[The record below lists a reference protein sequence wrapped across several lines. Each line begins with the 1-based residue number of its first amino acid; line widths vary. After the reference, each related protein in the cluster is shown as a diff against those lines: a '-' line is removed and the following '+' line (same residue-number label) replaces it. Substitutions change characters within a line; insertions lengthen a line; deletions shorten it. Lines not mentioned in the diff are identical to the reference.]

1 MTLLVFLCFFFSGAS
16 GLLFEVLWTRE
27 LGLVFGSTTLAIS
40 TVLSVYMGGLALGS
54 LIGGRLCDR
63 RGAAEL
69 PWLSRRPLLTY
80 AAVEAGVG
88 LFALAVPALL
98 AYYPQ
103 LNALLWRSVGDR
115 YALLSLLRFLA
126 TAALLLFPTTL
137 MGATL
142 PLLAEY
148 MTRPGQG
155 GRAGDAHGPRR
166 DSMAEPAD
174 PSDGHEPRSAA
185 QHIGAL
191 FAANT
196 AGAVFGTFLSGFVLL
211 PRLGVTQT
219 NYLGAAIN
227 LSLALA
233 IALGHL
239 RAAVLRRRNKP
250 VQLDSEP
257 EPAPADSAEQAA
269 LTPHEPVADEAPA
282 VSASAVH
289 RDIVLPSAA
298 ARRLSVLCY
307 AVSGA
312 TAMVYQVL
320 WTRALAIVI
329 GSSVYSFTLILLAFL
344 IGLSAGAA
352 LATRLL
358 PLVRRPVRALAITHA
373 ATLGTALWSFYIL
386 PRLPAVFVS
395 ILRGSSF
402 TVDEL
407 LTTQFVLAAL
417 AIAPATVAMGGVMPL
432 TMHVYTLRKNR
443 QASGDASAQPAR
455 AAAAPANESI
465 GHDVGIAY
473 AWNTLGAITGS
484 FAAGFFVLPELGL
497 QRGLIV
503 CSLLTAGLAAL
514 LLLAD
519 RGRISRLIAPAII
532 VAALLSA
539 WLLPRW
545 NLTHFSAGLFRISL
559 ARQVI
564 FYEDRRQPEML
575 FYKDGV
581 ATTVSVEKWGKHLA
595 LKNNGKVDASNGDD
609 MSTQIMVGL
618 LPLLF
623 HPTALDKPPNV
634 AVVGYG
640 SGVTI
645 GAVTQF
651 PIAHADVVEL
661 EPAVVEAGDR
671 YFADVSHLPSRD
683 PRVRVIIGDGR
694 NFMTQSDQPYDVI
707 ISEPSNPW
715 ISGVSNLFTTDYW
728 KLARSR
734 LSDEGVFCQWAQ
746 LYELSQPN
754 VKTLLRSFASVFPYT
769 YVFAA
774 EHRSSDVLLIASK
787 RPLPLDVERLRRN
800 FSERFPQLRAELHRA
815 GVDQPEEVLADL
827 LLVPDELSAYT
838 AGALLNTD
846 DNALIEFRA
855 PRDLLGYLRN
865 DLTVAR
871 PYGNDWPYGRFER
884 YLENHGAVTGP
895 AGSPRAEFYGRLGRA
910 LLSHGKREAAKR
922 VLARARGLGGGAA
935 TDHLSSLLA
944 LLEKHGQN
952 SFEEPLHRDWDGEDS
967 HIADGLGPLHLPPAT
982 LLKPGDEARIRRDYE
997 SALRALRERRFAAGL
1012 RALRDWPMA
1021 WVAEMGPDLRFLIGY
1036 LLYKLDLHND
1046 ARDHLE
1052 VLVDDDEPEPSD
1064 WLKQHP
1070 SALYYLGRS
1079 EFFDA
1084 DPQTGILHL
1093 ERYLRMRAQPPTSS
1107 NEAPRNRAG

>member
-1 MTLLVFLCFFFSGAS
+1 MTLLVFFCFFFSGAS

-40 TVLSVYMGGLALGS
+40 TVLSVFMGGLALGS
-54 LIGGRLCDR
+54 FLGGKLCDR
-63 RGAAEL
+63 RGRSEPPPFA
-69 PWLSRRPLLTY
+69 RNPLLTY
-80 AAVEAGVG
+80 ALVEAGVG

-103 LNALLWRSVGDR
+103 LNAALWRSVGDR
-115 YALLSLLRFLA
+115 YALLSLLRFAA

-142 PLLAEY
+142 PLLAEH
-148 MTRPGQG
+148 MTRPAQ
-155 GRAGDAHGPRR
+155 RKQPDPATPDEAGAGTAAP
-166 DSMAEPAD
+166 
-174 PSDGHEPRSAA
+174 PRSAA
-185 QHIGAL
+185 QYIGAL

-211 PRLGVTQT
+211 PRLGVSLT

-227 LSLALA
+227 LSLATA
-233 IALGHL
+233 IVLSQLIRRRTRPTAAAAESDSAPPESATVA
-239 RAAVLRRRNKP
+239 REDEPAVVEAADPAAPAAVP
-250 VQLDSEP
+250 IEY
-257 EPAPADSAEQAA
+257 
-269 LTPHEPVADEAPA
+269 
-282 VSASAVH
+282 
-289 RDIVLPSAA
+289 PSDA
-298 ARRLSVLCY
+298 ARRLAVGCY

-344 IGLSAGAA
+344 IGLSGGAA
-352 LATRLL
+352 LTTRLL
-358 PLVRRPVRALAITHA
+358 PWVRRPVRALAVTHA
-373 ATLGTALWSFYIL
+373 LTLLTALWSFFIL
-386 PRLPAVFVS
+386 PRLPGTFVS

-402 TVDEL
+402 TIDGL
-407 LTTQFVLAAL
+407 LATQFVLAAL
-417 AIAPATVAMGGVMPL
+417 AMAPATLAMGGVMPL
-432 TMHVYTLRKNR
+432 TMHVFTLRRKI
-443 QASGDASAQPAR
+443 
-455 AAAAPANESI
+455 AADSTAGSPSI
-465 GHDVGIAY
+465 GRDVGTAY

-484 FAAGFFVLPELGL
+484 FAAGFSVLPELGL
-497 QRGLIV
+497 QRGLIA
-503 CSLLTAGLAAL
+503 CSLVTAGLAAVL
-514 LLLAD
+514 FLSD
-519 RGRISRLIAPAII
+519 RGRAARYFALGCIT
-532 VAALLSA
+532 VAALAA
-539 WLLPRW
+539 WFLPRW

-559 ARQVI
+559 ARQMI
-564 FYEDRRQPEML
+564 FHEDHRQPEML
-575 FYKDGV
+575 YYKDGV
-581 ATTVSVEKWGKHLA
+581 ATTVSVERWGKNLA

-623 HPTALDKPPNV
+623 HPTALDKPPQV

-671 YFADVSHLPSRD
+671 FFASVSHLPSHD

-694 NFMTQSDQPYDVI
+694 NFMTQSDRPYDVI

-728 KLARSR
+728 KLAKSR
-734 LSDEGVFCQWAQ
+734 LADDGVFCQWAQ

-754 VKTLLRSFASVFPYT
+754 VKTLLRSFASVFPYS

-787 RPLPLDVERLRRN
+787 RPLALDFARLRRN
-800 FSERFPQLRAELHRA
+800 FADSLPTLRAELHRA
-815 GVDQPEEVLADL
+815 GVDRAEEVLADL
-827 LLVPDELSAYT
+827 LLVPDEIAAYT
-838 AGALLNTD
+838 AGSPLNTD
-846 DNALIEFRA
+846 DNALIEHRA

-865 DLTVAR
+865 DLTVTR
-871 PYGNDWPYGRFER
+871 PYGAEWPYGRFER
-884 YLENHGAVTGP
+884 YLENIGP
-895 AGSPRAEFYGRLGRA
+895 AVGPGSAERAEFYAQLGRA
-910 LLSHGKREAAKR
+910 LLSHGKREAAAR
-922 VLARARGLGGGAA
+922 VLSRSQAVGGGAA
-935 TDHLSSLLA
+935 ADHLSWLLA
-944 LLEKHGQN
+944 LLASHPADAH
-952 SFEEPLHRDWDGEDS
+952 EEPLHRDWDGDDQ
-967 HIADGLGPLHLPPAT
+967 HFVDGLAPLRLPPAA
-982 LLKPGDEARIRRDYE
+982 LLKPGDEARIRSQY
-997 SALRALRERRFAAGL
+997 AAVLQAVRERRFAVGL
-1012 RALRDWPMA
+1012 RALRDWPMS
-1021 WVAEMGPDLRFLIGY
+1021 WVTEMGPDLRFLIGY
-1036 LLYKLDLHND
+1036 LLYKVDLHND

-1070 SALYYLGRS
+1070 SALYYLGRA
-1079 EFFDA
+1079 EYFDA
-1084 DPQTGILHL
+1084 DPQTGIMHL
-1093 ERYLRMRAQPPTSS
+1093 ERYKKLRPAVGS
-1107 NEAPRNRAG
+1107 N

>member
-54 LIGGRLCDR
+54 LLGGRLCAR
-63 RGAAEL
+63 RDDNTIPL
-69 PWLSRRPLLTY
+69 LSRQPLLTY
-80 AAVEAGVG
+80 AGVEAGVG

-98 AYYPQ
+98 SYYPQ
-103 LNALLWRSVGDR
+103 LNAALWRSVGDR
-115 YALLSLLRFLA
+115 YVLLSLLRFAA
-126 TAALLLFPTTL
+126 TAGLLLLPTTL

-148 MTRPGQG
+148 MTRKG
-155 GRAGDAHGPRR
+155 GDGPTRDAPVESTSRSEG
-166 DSMAEPAD
+166 EPKA
-174 PSDGHEPRSAA
+174 RSAA
-185 QHIGAL
+185 QQIGAL

-196 AGAVFGTFLSGFVLL
+196 GGAVFGTFLSGFVLL
-211 PRLGVTQT
+211 PRLGITYT

-227 LSLALA
+227 LSLATAIVLSHLWRSRPRKPATDDIDLPLSDAIRSADDDLA
-233 IALGHL
+233 ADPE
-239 RAAVLRRRNKP
+239 RDDDAT
-250 VQLDSEP
+250 SE
-257 EPAPADSAEQAA
+257 
-269 LTPHEPVADEAPA
+269 
-282 VSASAVH
+282 AVH
-289 RDIVLPSAA
+289 RQVVLPSVL
-298 ARRLSVLCY
+298 ARRVAVFCY
-307 AVSGA
+307 SVSGA
-312 TAMVYQVL
+312 TAMIYQVL

-344 IGLSAGAA
+344 IGLSGGAA
-352 LATRLL
+352 IASRLL
-358 PLVRRPVRALAITHA
+358 PLLRRPVRALAITHA
-373 ATLGTALWSFYIL
+373 ATLLLALWSFYIL
-386 PRLPAVFVS
+386 PRLPSVFVS

-407 LTTQFVLAAL
+407 LATQFVLAAL
-417 AIAPATVAMGGVMPL
+417 AIAPATLAMGGVMPL
-432 TMHVYTLRKNR
+432 TMHVYTLRRKN
-443 QASGDASAQPAR
+443 ALTAPNDAAPNATASATAD
-455 AAAAPANESI
+455 AASAADAAPHDRSADSNANSI

-503 CSLLTAGLAAL
+503 CSLLTAGLATL
-514 LLLAD
+514 LLLVD
-519 RGRISRLIAPAII
+519 RGRISRLLAPTVVI
-532 VAALLSA
+532 VAVLAA

-559 ARQVI
+559 ARQLI

-671 YFADVSHLPSRD
+671 YFANVSHLPSHD

-694 NFMTQSDQPYDVI
+694 NFMTQSDRPYDVI

-734 LSDEGVFCQWAQ
+734 LADDGVFCQWAQ

-754 VKTLLRSFASVFPYT
+754 VKTLLRSFASVFPYS

-774 EHRSSDVLLIASK
+774 EHRSSDVLLIAAK
-787 RPLPLDVERLRRN
+787 RPLALDVERLRRN
-800 FSERFPQLRAELHRA
+800 FSSAFPQLKAELHRA

-827 LLVPDELSAYT
+827 LLVPDELPAYT
-838 AGALLNTD
+838 AGAALNTD
-846 DNALIEFRA
+846 DNARIEFRA

-871 PYGNDWPYGRFER
+871 PYGNEWPYGRFER
-884 YLENHGAVTGP
+884 YIENHGPAVGP
-895 AGSPRAEFYGRLGRA
+895 ESTQRAAFYARLGRA
-910 LLSHGKREAAKR
+910 LLSHGKREAATR
-922 VLARARGLGGGAA
+922 VLARSRALGGGDA
-935 TDHLSSLLA
+935 TAHLQDLLR
-944 LLEKHGQN
+944 LLEKHGPN
-952 SFEEPLHRDWDGEDS
+952 SIEEPLHRGWDGDET
-967 HIADGLGPLHLPPAT
+967 HFADGIGPLVLPPAAQ
-982 LLKPGDEARIRRDYE
+982 LKPGDEARIRRDYDV
-997 SALRALRERRFAAGL
+997 AMRALRERRFAVGL

-1021 WVAEMGPDLRFLIGY
+1021 WVAEMGPDLRLLIGY
-1036 LLYKLDLHND
+1036 LLYKTELYND

-1052 VLVDDDEPEPSD
+1052 VLVDDDDPEPND

-1079 EFFDA
+1079 EYFDA
-1084 DPQTGILHL
+1084 DPQTGVMHL
-1093 ERYLRMRAQPPTSS
+1093 ERYQKQRPP
-1107 NEAPRNRAG
+1107 AAAK

>member
-40 TVLSVYMGGLALGS
+40 TVLAVYMGGLALGS

-63 RGAAEL
+63 RGSTQVPL
-69 PWLSRRPLLTY
+69 LSRRPLLTY

-88 LFALAVPALL
+88 LFALVVPALL

-103 LNALLWRSVGDR
+103 LNAAMWRSVGDR
-115 YALLSLLRFLA
+115 YALLSLLRFAA

-148 MTRPGQG
+148 MTRPGAG
-155 GRAGDAHGPRR
+155 GRAGDARLGPG
-166 DSMAEPAD
+166 DGASA
-174 PSDGHEPRSAA
+174 SDGRDPAPAGDPPQSAA

-211 PRLGVTQT
+211 PRLGITHT

-227 LSLALA
+227 LSLAAA
-233 IALGHL
+233 IALSHL
-239 RAAVLRRRNKP
+239 RAPWSRR
-250 VQLDSEP
+250 Q
-257 EPAPADSAEQAA
+257 PAADDRELAEATVAAQPATA
-269 LTPHEPVADEAPA
+269 
-282 VSASAVH
+282 
-289 RDIVLPSAA
+289 AA
-298 ARRLSVLCY
+298 ARVDDGDATAEGAGATVHQQVELPTTTARRLAVLCY
-307 AVSGA
+307 AISGA

-320 WTRALAIVI
+320 WTRGLAIVI

-344 IGLSAGAA
+344 IGLSGGAA
-352 LATRLL
+352 ITTRLL
-358 PLVRRPVRALAITHA
+358 PLVRRPVRALALTHA
-373 ATLGTALWSFYIL
+373 ATLATALWSFYIL
-386 PRLPAVFVS
+386 PRLPGVFVS

-417 AIAPATVAMGGVMPL
+417 AIAPSTLAMGGVMPL
-432 TMHVYTLRKNR
+432 TMHVYTLRRK
-443 QASGDASAQPAR
+443 AAASASAAKAGEPPSGDRSTTAG
-455 AAAAPANESI
+455 ESI
-465 GHDVGIAY
+465 GHDVGVAY

-497 QRGLIV
+497 QRGLIL

-514 LLLAD
+514 LLIAD
-519 RGRISRLIAPAII
+519 RGRITRFLAPVV
-532 VAALLSA
+532 VAVAVLST
-539 WLLPRW
+539 WVLPRW

-559 ARQVI
+559 ARQMI
-564 FYEDRRQPEML
+564 FHEDRRQPEML

-623 HPTALDKPPNV
+623 HPTALDKPPSV

-671 YFADVSHLPSRD
+671 YFAEVSHLPSRD

-694 NFMTQSDQPYDVI
+694 NFMTQSDRPYDVI

-734 LSDEGVFCQWAQ
+734 LADDGVFCQWAQ

-754 VKTLLRSFASVFPYT
+754 VKTLLRSFASVFPYS

-774 EHRSSDVLLIASK
+774 EHRSSDVLLIAAK
-787 RPLPLDVERLRRN
+787 RPLALDVERLRRN
-800 FSERFPQLRAELHRA
+800 FSERFPTLRAELHRA
-815 GVDQPEEVLADL
+815 GADHPEEVLADL
-827 LLVPDELSAYT
+827 LLVPDELAAYT
-838 AGALLNTD
+838 AGAPLNTD
-846 DNALIEFRA
+846 DNARIEFRA

-871 PYGNDWPYGRFER
+871 PYGNEWPYGRFER
-884 YLENHGAVTGP
+884 YLTGHGAVV
-895 AGSPRAEFYGRLGRA
+895 GSEGGERAEFYGRLGRA

-922 VLARARGLGGGAA
+922 VLQRARGLGGGPAA
-935 TDHLSSLLA
+935 DHLGGLLA
-944 LLEKHGQN
+944 LLEKHGA
-952 SFEEPLHRDWDGEDS
+952 SSYEEPLHRDWDGDDS
-967 HIADGLGPLHLPPAT
+967 HFADGLAPLQLPPAQ
-982 LLKPGDEARIRRDYE
+982 LLKPGDEARIRRDYDA
-997 SALRALRERRFAAGL
+997 ALLALRERRFAAGL
-1012 RALRDWPMA
+1012 RALRDWPMS
-1021 WVAEMGPDLRFLIGY
+1021 WVAEMGPDLRFFIGY
-1036 LLYKLDLHND
+1036 LLYKLELHND

-1052 VLVDDDEPEPSD
+1052 VLVDDDDPEPSD
-1064 WLKQHP
+1064 WLKRHP

-1079 EFFDA
+1079 EYFDA
-1084 DPQTGILHL
+1084 DPQTGVLHL
-1093 ERYLRMRAQPPTSS
+1093 ERYQKLRPP
-1107 NEAPRNRAG
+1107 PRPSR

>member
-40 TVLSVYMGGLALGS
+40 TVLSVFMGGLALGS
-54 LIGGRLCDR
+54 FLGGKLCDR
-63 RGAAEL
+63 RGGSQPPLFA
-69 PWLSRRPLLTY
+69 RRPLLTY
-80 AAVEAGVG
+80 ALVEAGVG

-103 LNALLWRSVGDR
+103 LNAALWRSVGDR
-115 YALLSLLRFLA
+115 YALLSLLRFAA
-126 TAALLLFPTTL
+126 TAALLLLPTTL

-148 MTRPGQG
+148 MTRP
-155 GRAGDAHGPRR
+155 RARKTGAGAEAAT
-166 DSMAEPAD
+166 SEEPAS
-174 PSDGHEPRSAA
+174 PAAPTAPRSAA
-185 QHIGAL
+185 QYIGAL

-211 PRLGVTQT
+211 PRLGVSLT

-227 LSLALA
+227 LSLAAAIVFSQLWRGRRTAA
-233 IALGHL
+233 IAT
-239 RAAVLRRRNKP
+239 AALE
-250 VQLDSEP
+250 EP
-257 EPAPADSAEQAA
+257 LSTASAEAS
-269 LTPHEPVADEAPA
+269 PESPA
-282 VSASAVH
+282 VETGAPIAGPEL
-289 RDIVLPSAA
+289 VLPSDA
-298 ARRLSVLCY
+298 ARRLAVGCY

-344 IGLSAGAA
+344 IGLSGGAA
-352 LATRLL
+352 LTTRLL
-358 PLVRRPVRALAITHA
+358 PWVRRPVRALAVTHA
-373 ATLGTALWSFYIL
+373 LTLLTALWSFFIL
-386 PRLPAVFVS
+386 PRLPATFVS

-402 TVDEL
+402 TIDGL
-407 LTTQFVLAAL
+407 LATQFVLAAL
-417 AIAPATVAMGGVMPL
+417 AMAPATLAMGGVMPL
-432 TMHVYTLRKNR
+432 TMHVFTLRR
-443 QASGDASAQPAR
+443 QPAGDAADSP
-455 AAAAPANESI
+455 SI
-465 GHDVGIAY
+465 GRDVGMAY

-497 QRGLIV
+497 QRGLIA
-503 CSLLTAGLAAL
+503 CSLLTAAL
-514 LLLAD
+514 SAVLFLAD
-519 RGRISRLIAPAII
+519 RGRAARYLALGCIA
-532 VAALLSA
+532 VAGLAA
-539 WLLPRW
+539 WGLPRW

-559 ARQVI
+559 ARQLI
-564 FYEDRRQPEML
+564 FHEDHRQPDML

-581 ATTVSVEKWGKHLA
+581 ATTVSVERWGKNLA

-623 HPTALDKPPNV
+623 HPTALDKPPQV

-671 YFADVSHLPSRD
+671 FFANVSHLPSRD

-694 NFMTQSDQPYDVI
+694 NFMTQSDRPYDVI

-728 KLARSR
+728 KLAKSR
-734 LSDEGVFCQWAQ
+734 LADDGVFCQWAQ

-754 VKTLLRSFASVFPYT
+754 VKTLLRSFASVFPYS

-787 RPLPLDVERLRRN
+787 RPLPLDFARLRRN
-800 FSERFPQLRAELHRA
+800 FSDTLPTLRAELHRA
-815 GVDQPEEVLADL
+815 GVDRAEEVLADL
-827 LLVPDELSAYT
+827 LLVPDEIAAYT
-838 AGALLNTD
+838 AGSPLNTD

-865 DLTVAR
+865 DLTVTR
-871 PYGNDWPYGRFER
+871 PYGAEWPYGRFER
-884 YLENHGAVTGP
+884 YLENIGP
-895 AGSPRAEFYGRLGRA
+895 AVGPGSRERAEFYAQLGRA
-910 LLSHGKREAAKR
+910 LLSHGKREAAAR
-922 VLARARGLGGGAA
+922 VLSRSQAVGGGESA
-935 TDHLSSLLA
+935 DHLSWLLA
-944 LLEKHGQN
+944 LLASHAADEH
-952 SFEEPLHRDWDGEDS
+952 EEPLHRDWDGEDR
-967 HIADGLGPLHLPPAT
+967 HFADGLAQLRLPPAQ
-982 LLKPGDEARIRRDYE
+982 LLKPGDEARIRSEY
-997 SALRALRERRFAAGL
+997 AQVLAALRERRFAAGL

-1021 WVAEMGPDLRFLIGY
+1021 WVVEMGPDLRFLIGY
-1036 LLYKLDLHND
+1036 LLYKVGLHND

-1052 VLVDDDEPEPSD
+1052 VLVDDDEPEPSE
-1064 WLKQHP
+1064 WLKLHP

-1079 EFFDA
+1079 EYFDA
-1084 DPQTGILHL
+1084 DPQTGIMHL
-1093 ERYLRMRAQPPTSS
+1093 ERYKKLRPTVGG
-1107 NEAPRNRAG
+1107 N

>member
-40 TVLSVYMGGLALGS
+40 TVLAVYMGGLALGS
-54 LIGGRLCDR
+54 VIGGRLCDR
-63 RGAAEL
+63 RGSNTVPLLA
-69 PWLSRRPLLTY
+69 RRPLLTY

-98 AYYPQ
+98 SYYPQ
-103 LNALLWRSVGDR
+103 LNAALWRSVGDR
-115 YALLSLLRFLA
+115 YAVLSLLRFA
-126 TAALLLFPTTL
+126 STAALLLFPTTL

-148 MTRPGQG
+148 MTRPGAG
-155 GRAGDAHGPRR
+155 GRVSDAQREPGDAGPG
-166 DSMAEPAD
+166 DAQPPET
-174 PSDGHEPRSAA
+174 RSAA

-211 PRLGVTQT
+211 PRLGISHT

-227 LSLALA
+227 MSLASA
-233 IALGHL
+233 IAISHFVQHVRRR
-239 RAAVLRRRNKP
+239 RAAASAEVESPGAERSDI
-250 VQLDSEP
+250 DS
-257 EPAPADSAEQAA
+257 AAQQADSAEP
-269 LTPHEPVADEAPA
+269 TR
-282 VSASAVH
+282 SAVH
-289 RDIVLPSAA
+289 RDVVLPSAM
-298 ARRLSVLCY
+298 ARRLAVLCY
-307 AVSGA
+307 AISGA

-344 IGLSAGAA
+344 IGLSGGAA
-352 LATRLL
+352 ITTRLL
-358 PLVRRPVRALAITHA
+358 PLVQRPVRALAITHA
-373 ATLGTALWSFYIL
+373 ATLVTALWSFFIL
-386 PRLPAVFVS
+386 PRLPGVFVS

-417 AIAPATVAMGGVMPL
+417 AIAPATLAMGGVMPL
-432 TMHVYTLRKNR
+432 TMHVYTLRRHRASNGTASSQPDHDR
-443 QASGDASAQPAR
+443 DPPQAG
-455 AAAAPANESI
+455 SI
-465 GHDVGIAY
+465 GHDVGVAY

-503 CSLLTAGLAAL
+503 CSLLTAGLAAVL
-514 LLLAD
+514 LLSD
-519 RGRISRLIAPAII
+519 RGRAVRVLAPAIVTI
-532 VAALLSA
+532 AVLAT

-559 ARQVI
+559 ARQLI

-575 FYKDGV
+575 FYKDGIS
-581 ATTVSVEKWGKHLA
+581 TTVSVEKWGKHLA

-671 YFADVSHLPSRD
+671 YFADVSHLPSHD
-683 PRVRVIIGDGR
+683 PRVKVIIGDGR
-694 NFMTQSDQPYDVI
+694 NFMTQSDRPYDVI

-734 LSDEGVFCQWAQ
+734 LSDDGVFCQWAQ

-754 VKTLLRSFASVFPYT
+754 VKTLLRSFSSVFPYT
-769 YVFAA
+769 YIFAA
-774 EHRSSDVLLIASK
+774 EHRSSDVLLIAAK

-800 FSERFPQLRAELHRA
+800 FSERFPLLRAELHRA
-815 GVDQPEEVLADL
+815 GADQPEEVLADL
-827 LLVPDELSAYT
+827 LLVPDELAAYT
-838 AGALLNTD
+838 AGAPLNTD

-884 YLENHGAVTGP
+884 YIVNHGSATGSD
-895 AGSPRAEFYGRLGRA
+895 GSQRADFYARLGRA

-922 VLARARGLGGGAA
+922 VLLRSRGLGAGAA
-935 TDHLSSLLA
+935 AEHLSGLLA
-944 LLEKHGQN
+944 LLEQHGQN
-952 SFEEPLHRDWDGEDS
+952 SYEEPLHRDWDGDDL
-967 HIADGLGPLHLPPAT
+967 HFVDGLGPLRLPPAQV
-982 LLKPGDEARIRRDYE
+982 LKPGDEARIRADY
-997 SALRALRERRFAAGL
+997 AAVLRAVRERRFASGL
-1012 RALRDWPMA
+1012 RALRDWPMS

-1052 VLVDDDEPEPSD
+1052 VLVDDDEPEPSE

-1084 DPQTGILHL
+1084 DPQTGIMHL
-1093 ERYLRMRAQPPTSS
+1093 ERYQKLRPLSPV
-1107 NEAPRNRAG
+1107 PK

>member
-40 TVLSVYMGGLALGS
+40 TVLSVFMGGLALGS

-63 RGAAEL
+63 RGRSE
-69 PWLSRRPLLTY
+69 PPIFSRNPLLTY
-80 AAVEAGVG
+80 ALVEAGVG
-88 LFALAVPALL
+88 IFALAVPALL

-103 LNALLWRSVGDR
+103 LNAALWRSVGDR
-115 YALLSLLRFLA
+115 YALLSLLRFA
-126 TAALLLFPTTL
+126 STAALLLFPTTL

-148 MTRPGQG
+148 MTRPSERRTQDADATSGTP
-155 GRAGDAHGPRR
+155 AG
-166 DSMAEPAD
+166 E
-174 PSDGHEPRSAA
+174 AA
-185 QHIGAL
+185 QPPRAAAQYIGAL

-196 AGAVFGTFLSGFVLL
+196 AGAVFGTFLSGFILL
-211 PRLGVTQT
+211 PRLGVSLT

-227 LSLALA
+227 LSLATA
-233 IALGHL
+233 IIVSQLL
-239 RAAVLRRRNKP
+239 RARAHQQPAVAAGLDATSLGTESAVERRESGEP
-250 VQLDSEP
+250 ASTPGEASEP
-257 EPAPADSAEQAA
+257 EGLDVAPDPVPAP
-269 LTPHEPVADEAPA
+269 LTP
-282 VSASAVH
+282 
-289 RDIVLPSAA
+289 VLPSALA
-298 ARRLSVLCY
+298 ARLAIGCY

-344 IGLSAGAA
+344 IGLSGGAA
-352 LATRLL
+352 LTTRLL
-358 PLVRRPVRALAITHA
+358 PSVRRPVRALAITHA
-373 ATLGTALWSFYIL
+373 LTLLTALWSFFIL
-386 PRLPAVFVS
+386 PRLPATFVS
-395 ILRGSSF
+395 LLRGSSF
-402 TVDEL
+402 TIDGL
-407 LTTQFVLAAL
+407 LATQFVLAAL
-417 AIAPATVAMGGVMPL
+417 AMAPATLAMGGVMPL
-432 TMHVYTLRKNR
+432 TMHVFTLRRKI
-443 QASGDASAQPAR
+443 AGDYPAD
-455 AAAAPANESI
+455 APSI
-465 GHDVGIAY
+465 GSDVGTAY

-497 QRGLIV
+497 QRGLIA
-503 CSLLTAGLAAL
+503 CSLLTATLSATL
-514 LLLAD
+514 FLAD
-519 RGRISRLIAPAII
+519 RGRAARALALSCVL
-532 VAALLSA
+532 VAGLAA

-559 ARQVI
+559 ARQMI
-564 FYEDRRQPEML
+564 LHEDHRQPDML

-581 ATTVSVEKWGKHLA
+581 ATTVSVERWGKNLA

-623 HPTALDKPPNV
+623 HPTALDKPPQV

-671 YFADVSHLPSRD
+671 FFASVSHLPSRD

-694 NFMTQSDQPYDVI
+694 NFMTQSDKPYDVI

-728 KLARSR
+728 KLAKSR
-734 LSDEGVFCQWAQ
+734 LADDGVFCQWAQ

-754 VKTLLRSFASVFPYT
+754 VKTLLRSFVSVFPYS

-787 RPLPLDVERLRRN
+787 RPLPLDFARLRRN
-800 FSERFPQLRAELHRA
+800 FADSQPTLRAELHRA
-815 GVDQPEEVLADL
+815 GVDRAEEVLADL
-827 LLVPDELSAYT
+827 LLVPDEIAAYT
-838 AGALLNTD
+838 AGSPLNTD
-846 DNALIEFRA
+846 DNALIEHRA

-865 DLTVAR
+865 DLTVTR
-871 PYGNDWPYGRFER
+871 PYGAEWPYGRFER
-884 YLENHGAVTGP
+884 YLENIGP
-895 AGSPRAEFYGRLGRA
+895 AVGPGSAERAEFYAQLGRA
-910 LLSHGKREAAKR
+910 LLSHGKREAAAR
-922 VLARARGLGGGAA
+922 VLSRSQAVGGGAA
-935 TDHLSSLLA
+935 ADHLAWLLA
-944 LLEKHGQN
+944 LLAHHAADEQ
-952 SFEEPLHRDWDGEDS
+952 EEPLSRDWDGDER
-967 HIADGLGPLHLPPAT
+967 HFVDGLAPLRLPPAA
-982 LLKPGDEARIRRDYE
+982 LLKPGDEARIRSQYQLVL
-997 SALRALRERRFAAGL
+997 AAIGERRFAVGL
-1012 RALRDWPMA
+1012 RALRDWPMS
-1021 WVAEMGPDLRFLIGY
+1021 WVTEMGPDLRFLIGY
-1036 LLYKLDLHND
+1036 LLYKVELYND

-1052 VLVDDDEPEPSD
+1052 LLVDDDDPTPNE
-1064 WLKQHP
+1064 WLRAHP

-1079 EFFDA
+1079 EYFDA
-1084 DPQTGILHL
+1084 DPQTGLMHL
-1093 ERYLRMRAQPPTSS
+1093 ERYKGMRPVIP
-1107 NEAPRNRAG
+1107 GG